1 MQEVEQHYLIKQ
13 MDLVPQMD
21 LGLVLHKQAAARL
34 YMPHHHTNCSEWAS
48 PIHQPDI
55 HWHNKTVKAF
65 MEETYT
71 SPDDFDHIPN
81 FLGKMHIICNN
92 KTKTKTKKNVLQEI
106 WVQMHKIE
114 A

>member
-1 MQEVEQHYLIKQ
+1 
-13 MDLVPQMD
+13 
-21 LGLVLHKQAAARL
+21 
-34 YMPHHHTNCSEWAS
+34 
-48 PIHQPDI
+48 
-55 HWHNKTVKAF
+55 

-92 KTKTKTKKNVLQEI
+92 KTKTKTKKKRTPRNLGSD
-106 WVQMHKIE
+106 